1 MGRPKLPEGLVW
13 RQRPDGTHYEDIYFN
28 KQYRGRRI
36 RGSSGTSEP
45 KEAERRLRQKL
56 QEIDNAEIYGQRPDR
71 TFEVAAA
78 KFLDEYPEAARYE
91 LHLANLMPYIGN
103 LWLRQVSKD
112 ALKPW
117 IDARYKEKVSA
128 RTINWGLEAV
138 RRILRLAAYYWRDE
152 YGLSWI
158 DNAPIIQMEK
168 GAKKKPYPLSW
179 EQQDALF
186 ERLTDRMRDMCLFK
200 VNTGPREEE
209 VIYLEWAWEK
219 DLGIGETV
227 FVVPGDMRID
237 DKDVEGLPK
246 NGKEHY
252 LVLNSVA
259 RRIVERWRGKHP
271 VYVFGE
277 PMSAMTNKVWY
288 KAWHEVIGRVPGH
301 LKGVH
306 NLKHTFG
313 KRLRDA
319 GVDERDVQDLLHHM
333 PKTITRQYSQ
343 PELRKLRECVERIVR
358 KPLLRAVG

>member
-13 RQRPDGTHYEDIYFN
+13 RQRPDGTYYEDVYFN

-36 RGSSGTSEP
+36 RGSAGTSEP
-45 KEAERRLRQKL
+45 KEAERRLRQQL

-91 LHLANLMPYIGN
+91 IHLASMMPYVGS
-103 LWLRQVSKD
+103 LWVRQVSKQS
-112 ALKPW
+112 LKPW
-117 IDARYKEKVSA
+117 IEARKEEVSA

-138 RRILRLAAYYWRDE
+138 RRILRLCAYYWRDE

-158 DNAPIIQMEK
+158 DNAPIIEMEK
-168 GAKKKPYPLSW
+168 GPKKQPYPLSW

-186 ERLTDRMRDMCLFK
+186 ERLTTRMRDMCLFK
-200 VNTGPREEE
+200 VNSGCREAE
-209 VIYLEWAWEK
+209 VIYLRWEWER

-227 FVVPGDMRID
+227 FVVPG
-237 DKDVEGLPK
+237 VWEGKRMTK
-246 NGKEHY
+246 NGKPHY
-252 LVLNSVA
+252 VPLSSVA
-259 RRIVERWRGKHP
+259 RTVVERWRRKDP
-271 VYVFGE
+271 VFVFGK
-277 PMSAMTNKVWY
+277 PMEAMTNRVWQT
-288 KAWHEVIGRVPGH
+288 AWNAVIGPVPGY

-333 PKTITRQYSQ
+333 PKTITRHYSQ

>member
-1 MGRPKLPEGLVW
+1 MGRPKLPEGLKY
-13 RQRPDGTHYEDIYFN
+13 RTRPDGTEYEDIYFA

-36 RGSSGTSEP
+36 RGSSGTAEP

-91 LHLANLMPYIGN
+91 IHLASMMPYIGR

-117 IDARYKEKVSA
+117 IEARYKEGVSA
-128 RTINWGLEAV
+128 RTVNWGLEAV

-158 DNAPIIQMEK
+158 DNAPIIEMEK
-168 GAKKKPYPLSW
+168 GPKLLPYPLSW
-179 EQQDALF
+179 EEQDALF
-186 ERLTDRMRDMCLFK
+186 ARLTDRMRDMCLFA
-200 VNTGPREEE
+200 VNTGLRDQG
-209 VIYLEWAWEK
+209 VVRLRWDWET
-219 DLGIGETV
+219 DAGIGETV
-227 FVVPGDMRID
+227 FVVPGSST
-237 DKDVEGLPK
+237 K
-246 NGKEHY
+246 NGKPHY

-259 RRIVERWRGKHP
+259 RRVIDRWRGKHKDF
-271 VYVFGE
+271 VFGE
-277 PMSAMTNKVWY
+277 PGPESTLTSRSWQQAW
-288 KAWHEVIGRVPGH
+288 KAAIGPVPGH

-333 PKTITRQYSQ
+333 PKTITRHYSQ

>member
-1 MGRPKLPEGLVW
+1 MGRPKLPEGLTW
-13 RQRPDGTHYEDIYFN
+13 RERPDGTYYEDIYFN

-36 RGSSGTSEP
+36 RGSAGTAEA

-71 TFEVAAA
+71 TFAVAAA
-78 KFLDEYPEAARYE
+78 KFLDDYPEAARYE
-91 LHLANLMPYIGN
+91 IHLASLMPYIGS
-103 LWLRQVSKD
+103 LWLRQVSKQS
-112 ALKPW
+112 LKPW
-117 IDARYKEKVSA
+117 IEARYKEKVSA

-158 DNAPIIQMEK
+158 DNAPIIELEK
-168 GAKKKPYPLSW
+168 GPKLLPYPLSW

-186 ERLTDRMRDMCLFK
+186 ARLTDRMRDMCLFA
-200 VNTGPREEE
+200 VNTGLRDQG
-209 VIYLEWAWEK
+209 VVRLRWDWET
-219 DLGIGETV
+219 DAGIGETV
-227 FVVPGDMRID
+227 FVVPGSST
-237 DKDVEGLPK
+237 K
-246 NGKEHY
+246 NGKTHY
-252 LVLNSVA
+252 VVLNSEA
-259 RRIVERWRGKHP
+259 RRVIERYRGKDDGF
-271 VYVFGE
+271 VFGE
-277 PMSAMTNKVWY
+277 PKDTATLTNRSWQL
-288 KAWHEVIGRVPGH
+288 AWATTIGKVPGY

-306 NLKHTFG
+306 NLRHTFG

-333 PKTITRQYSQ
+333 PKTVTRHYSQ

>member
-1 MGRPKLPEGLVW
+1 MGRPKLPDGLIY
-13 RQRPDGTHYEDIYFN
+13 RKRPDGTEYEDVYFN

-36 RGSSGTSEP
+36 RGSSGTAEP

-91 LHLANLMPYIGN
+91 IHLASLMPHIGN
-103 LWLRQVSKD
+103 IWLRQVSKD
-112 ALKPW
+112 ALRPW

-138 RRILRLAAYYWRDE
+138 RRILRLCAYYWRDE

-158 DNAPIIQMEK
+158 DNAPIIEMEK
-168 GAKKKPYPLSW
+168 GPQQQPYPLTW
-179 EQQDALF
+179 EQQDVLF
-186 ERLTDRMRDMCLFK
+186 ERLTTRMRDMCVFK
-200 VNTGPREEE
+200 VNTGCREQE
-209 VIYLEWAWEK
+209 VIQLQWEWETDA
-219 DLGIGETV
+219 GIGETI
-227 FVVPGDMRID
+227 FLVPGSMT
-237 DKDVEGLPK
+237 K
-246 NGKEHY
+246 NGKPHY
-252 LVLNSVA
+252 VPLNSVA
-259 RRIVERWRGKHP
+259 RTVVERRRGKDT
-271 VYVFGE
+271 VYVFGK
-277 PMSAMTNKVWY
+277 PMEAMTNNVWR
-288 KAWHEVIGRVPGH
+288 KAWADTIGPVEGH
-301 LKGVH
+301 RQGVH

-319 GVDERDVQDLLHHM
+319 GVADRDVADLLHHM
-333 PKTITRQYSQ
+333 PKTITRHYSQ